1 MKRAGHRSF
10 SRAYASLEGIFAFTA
25 GFFARHRIEPRLLA
39 SVDFVL
45 EELFTNMVKY
55 AAADDPAS
63 RVRIDLEAVEDGI
76 EVAITDYG
84 VDAFDVTQAPDAKVD
99 LPLAERR
106 PGGLGIHLTRRLVDD
121 WRYEYAKDRR
131 EGRITFRMTASR
143 HPAPQ
148 RATTK
153 GTS

>member
-1 MKRAGHRSF
+1 MKRAAHRSF
-10 SRAYASLEGIFAFTA
+10 PRHYGALEAIFEFTS
-25 GFFARHRIEPRLLA
+25 GFFARHRIDPRLLT

-63 RVRIDLEAVEDGI
+63 EVRIDMAAVEGGV
-76 EVAITDYG
+76 EVALTDHG

-99 LPLAERR
+99 LPVAERR

-121 WRYEYAKDRR
+121 WRYEYSKERR
-131 EGRITFRMTASR
+131 EGRIIFRKTMSR
-143 HPAPQ
+143 PIAPQ

-153 GTS
+153 GTN